1 VDYVSKDVGREG
13 VFTYS
18 SSLQVVHKSFEGSLV
33 TVTDDVIFNN
43 EATISETEVKHARW
57 KLH

>member
-1 VDYVSKDVGREG
+1 MVKR

-33 TVTDDVIFNN
+33 TVTDDVIY
-43 EATISETEVKHARW
+43 TMMQPYL
-57 KLH
+57 KLK